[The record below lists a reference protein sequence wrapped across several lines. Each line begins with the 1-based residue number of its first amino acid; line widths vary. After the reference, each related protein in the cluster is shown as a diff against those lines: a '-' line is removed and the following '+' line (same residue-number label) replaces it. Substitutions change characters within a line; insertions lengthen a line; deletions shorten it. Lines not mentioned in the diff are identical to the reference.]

1 MTGNQ
6 TEKSSCLTIGV
17 NLPKL
22 YLNKYQNDGVYMEQI
37 ADNQPS
43 ANGVCAVPCFKEEL
57 VTTIKKW
64 LPDNERV
71 KQVAALHGALGDPTR
86 LKILLALSHAEELCV
101 CDISHVIGLSVSAT
115 SHQLRLLRNLNLVS
129 YRTDGKMTYYALV
142 ANLPVIGWIQE
153 TLAANGR

>member
-1 MTGNQ
+1 
-6 TEKSSCLTIGV
+6 
-17 NLPKL
+17 
-22 YLNKYQNDGVYMEQI
+22 MEQVSSDT
-37 ADNQPS
+37 ALT
-43 ANGVCAVPCFKEEL
+43 NGICAVPCFKEEL
-57 VTTIKKW
+57 VATIKNW

-86 LKILLALSHAEELCV
+86 LKILLALSHGEELCV

-129 YRTDGKMTYYALV
+129 YRTDGKMAYYALV

-153 TLAANGR
+153 TLTSSGE